1 MSKNE
6 LLSMLRGIYR
16 LGLSLPV
23 VDQTHSYR
31 MFLLT
36 VVIRWVFEPLSIGRK
51 NELFPYLQE

>member
-16 LGLSLPV
+16 LRLSLPV

-51 NELFPYLQE
+51 NELFPYVEE

>member
-1 MSKNE
+1 
-6 LLSMLRGIYR
+6 MLRGIYR

-23 VDQTHSYR
+23 VDPAHSYK

-51 NELFPYLQE
+51 NDLFPYLQE